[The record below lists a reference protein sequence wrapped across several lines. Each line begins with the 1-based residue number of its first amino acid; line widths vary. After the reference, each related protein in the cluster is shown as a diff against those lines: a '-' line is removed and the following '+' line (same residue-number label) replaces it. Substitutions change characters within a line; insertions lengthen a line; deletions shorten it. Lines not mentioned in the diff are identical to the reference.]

1 MPVEVLVADDHEMV
15 REGIRAL
22 LEREGFRVVADA
34 SDGRQAV
41 AEATTH
47 RPDLAVLDVSMPVM
61 NGLETVESMG
71 RLSPDTKIVVLTR
84 HDEDDYVMAA
94 IRAGVKGYV
103 LKSQPSSEL
112 VRAMRD
118 VAAGGF
124 YLSPRVSGFVV
135 GSLMSRPQ
143 TAREPLSARE
153 RQMLKLIAEEHST
166 KECASLLDIS
176 VKTAESHRTR
186 LMQKLGI
193 HTTAGLVRYAVRHHV
208 VEV

>member
-1 MPVEVLVADDHEMV
+1 MV

-22 LEREGFRVVADA
+22 LEREGFQVVADA

-41 AEATTH
+41 AEARAH
-47 RPDLAVLDVSMPVM
+47 RPELAVLDMSMPVM
-61 NGLETVESMG
+61 NGLETVESIG
-71 RLSPDTKIVVLTR
+71 REAPDTKIVVLTR

-103 LKSQPSSEL
+103 LKSQPASEL
-112 VRAMRD
+112 IRAMRD
-118 VAAGGF
+118 VSAGGL
-124 YLSPRVSGFVV
+124 YLSPRVSGLVV
-135 GSLMSRPQ
+135 GSLMSRSHTPQ
-143 TAREPLSARE
+143 DPLSARE

-166 KECASLLDIS
+166 KECASLLEIS

>member
-1 MPVEVLVADDHEMV
+1 MV

-22 LEREGFRVVADA
+22 LEREGFQVVADA

-41 AEATTH
+41 AAAKAH
-47 RPDLAVLDVSMPVM
+47 GPDLAVLDMSMPVM
-61 NGLETVESMG
+61 NGLETVETIARESSG
-71 RLSPDTKIVVLTR
+71 TKIVVLTR
-84 HDEDDYVMAA
+84 HDEDDYVLAA
-94 IRAGVKGYV
+94 VRAGVKGYV
-103 LKSQPSSEL
+103 LKSQPASDL

-118 VAAGGF
+118 VAAGGL
-124 YLSPRVSGFVV
+124 YLSPRVSGLVI
-135 GSLMSRPQ
+135 GSLMSRTQ
-143 TAREPLSARE
+143 TSQDSLSARE
-153 RQMLKLIAEEHST
+153 RQILKLIAEEHST
-166 KECASLLDIS
+166 KECASLLEIS